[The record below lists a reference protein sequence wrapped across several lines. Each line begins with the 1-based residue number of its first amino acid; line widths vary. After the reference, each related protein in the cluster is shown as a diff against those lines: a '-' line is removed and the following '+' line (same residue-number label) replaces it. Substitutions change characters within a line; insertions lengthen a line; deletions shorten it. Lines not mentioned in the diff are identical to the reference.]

1 MYRGCWHG
9 HKSGGVVNKKAAEVT
24 EDMPSWYC
32 QRHKL
37 VLAIQDFLCKIY
49 LSEEIQKSCT
59 PLFALMSHTPSL
71 HHHFH
76 FHFHVHLPPFFLV
89 SHMAIGTRASN
100 ALAHPG
106 HIVLGNQKPRRSR
119 QQINEDDA
127 RKKAAA
133 AAKKNKIEENRC
145 TVLAR
150 IAQLEESM
158 EAEDKATDM
167 HATWPDLLTADSRL
181 TSDDGESE
189 GNDADFD
196 LEDDDDDNGKENRR
210 IMTPPALTPPAST
223 DIDESSGDGRSKA
236 VNVHQF

>member
-1 MYRGCWHG
+1 M
-9 HKSGGVVNKKAAEVT
+9 VNKKAAKAT
-24 EDMPSWYC
+24 EDMPSQYYQW
-32 QRHKL
+32 HKL

-59 PLFALMSHTPSL
+59 PLFALASHTPL
-71 HHHFH
+71 LYHDFH

-100 ALAHPG
+100 ALTHPG
-106 HIVLGNQKPRRSR
+106 HIVLGNQKPHRSR

-133 AAKKNKIEENRC
+133 AAKKNKIEENRR
-145 TVLAR
+145 TVLAH

-158 EAEDKATDM
+158 EAEDEATDM
-167 HATWPDLLTADSRL
+167 HVTRPDLLTADSHL

-196 LEDDDDDNGKENRR
+196 LEDDDDDNGKENCR
-210 IMTPPALTPPAST
+210 IMTPLAST